1 MDKTSKE
8 DELKT
13 MNNVFFYTI
22 MSCVV
27 ISIML
32 FGGSLFIYHF
42 VMGAGADASMTPMW
56 LVLFLTIAGFLG
68 LFIYRKKNSPSSTP
82 P

>member
-13 MNNVFFYTI
+13 MNNIFFYTI

-42 VMGAGADASMTPMW
+42 VMGADADASMTPMW

-68 LFIYRKKNSPSSTP
+68 LFIYRKKNSP
-82 P
+82 